1 MTRLRSIIP
10 AIRGKAAPSP
20 APAAMPTD
28 VRIRPVY
35 QIRDD
40 EHGYY
45 VTVQLPGVAKAGLEI
60 TAHEGELTLTGRRAW
75 TPPAEWTS
83 LYRET
88 PRASFEL
95 TLTHQGDLE
104 IDKISAELKDG
115 ILRLTLPKAE
125 AAKPRKIAIT

>member
-1 MTRLRSIIP
+1 M
-10 AIRGKAAPSP
+10 PSG
-20 APAAMPTD
+20 

-45 VTVQLPGVAKAGLEI
+45 VTVQLPGVAKDDLEI

-75 TPPAEWTS
+75 TPPADWTS

-88 PRASFEL
+88 PRANFEL

-104 IDKISAELKDG
+104 TDKISAELKDG

-125 AAKPRKIAIT
+125 AAKPRKIAIS